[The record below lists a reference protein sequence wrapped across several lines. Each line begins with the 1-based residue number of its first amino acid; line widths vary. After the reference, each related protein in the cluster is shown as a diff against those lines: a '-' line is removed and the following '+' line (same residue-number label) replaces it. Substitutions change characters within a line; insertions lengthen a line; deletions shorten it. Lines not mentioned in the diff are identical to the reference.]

1 MHSTGQSEQFIKDFR
16 NITIDGAI
24 RLEGLWMASQGEVD
38 GYKSSKIMATL
49 KF

>member
-24 RLEGLWMASQGEVD
+24 RLVD
-38 GYKSSKIMATL
+38 GQPGGGGWL
-49 KF
+49 